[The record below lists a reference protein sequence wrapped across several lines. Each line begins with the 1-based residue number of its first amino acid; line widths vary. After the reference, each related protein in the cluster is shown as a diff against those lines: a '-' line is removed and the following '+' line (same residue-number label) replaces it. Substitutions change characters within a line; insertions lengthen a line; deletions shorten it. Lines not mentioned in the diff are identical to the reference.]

1 MFSGMQI
8 NAESATP
15 IYFQISEQIKE
26 DIRCGKLKQQDMLP
40 PDRVFCE
47 ELNVS
52 RMTVKKAIDLLANE
66 GLVVRKKGI
75 GTFVASP
82 KIVQS
87 LYNVTGF
94 TGDNARRGAKVYSRV
109 IAHEVIPV
117 PPEVAEKLKL
127 KKNQKVIRL
136 KRLRFVNDEPVA
148 LETSYLNYAKCR
160 KVMDYSFEE
169 ESLYRV
175 LSQECHITLET
186 ARQTIEVAGSTEGD
200 GLLLKNAIGNPMFYL
215 SRTSCDPDG
224 TPIEYV
230 KSVYRSD
237 RYIFEIYLEKAGEKA
252 KGD

>member
-1 MFSGMQI
+1 MQI

-15 IYFQISEQIKE
+15 IYFQISEQIRE
-26 DIRCGKLKQQDMLP
+26 DIRCGKLKPQDMLP

-87 LYNVTGF
+87 LYSVTGF
-94 TGDNARRGAKVYSRV
+94 TGDNARRGVRVYSQV
-109 IAHEVIPV
+109 LAHEVIAAPF
-117 PPEVAEKLKL
+117 EVAEKLNL
-127 KKNQKVIRL
+127 KPTQKVIRL
-136 KRLRFVNDEPVA
+136 KRLRFLIDEPVA
-148 LETSYLNYAKCR
+148 LETSYLNYDRCR
-160 KVMDYSFEE
+160 RVMDYSFEQ

-175 LSQECHITLET
+175 LSQECHITLES
-186 ARQTIEVAGSTEGD
+186 ARQTIEVSGSTEDD
-200 GLLLKNAIGNPMFYL
+200 GLLLRNSIGNPMFYL
-215 SRTSCDPDG
+215 SRTSYDADG

-230 KSVYRSD
+230 QSVYRTD
-237 RYIFEIYLEKAGEKA
+237 RYIFEINLENRGRA